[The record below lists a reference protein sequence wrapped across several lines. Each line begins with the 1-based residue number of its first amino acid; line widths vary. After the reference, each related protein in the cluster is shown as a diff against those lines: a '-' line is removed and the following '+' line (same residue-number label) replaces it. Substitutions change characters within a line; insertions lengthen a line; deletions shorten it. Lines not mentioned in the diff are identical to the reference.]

1 MRGKG
6 FSSKVI
12 RLISAGWLPHV
23 QRSVRSCLSLG
34 SRVRECPYRILQTR
48 ILLPCL
54 FPLCMV

>member
-6 FSSKVI
+6 FSSTVI
-12 RLISAGWLPHV
+12 RLISADWVPHT
-23 QRSVRSCLSLG
+23 QRSVRSCLCLA